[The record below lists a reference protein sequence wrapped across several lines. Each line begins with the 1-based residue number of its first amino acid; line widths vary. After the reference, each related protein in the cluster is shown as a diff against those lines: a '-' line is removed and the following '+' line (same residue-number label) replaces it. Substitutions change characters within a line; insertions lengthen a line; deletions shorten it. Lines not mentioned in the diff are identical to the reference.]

1 MIGGTMLKKMKQYK
15 QKSTGTIATLRYG
28 FNNYYSVE
36 GTGLTLQQDYIESS
50 PEWELVPEVKLPRF
64 CIRYLTF
71 EEAEAQAADANRK
84 AYLKDKYS
92 CPYDVK
98 KILEQ
103 IDQNNVAERH
113 KLCFMSKTG
122 LEYMEENEKLKK
134 ENDTLRKQAMLKTEQ
149 DHKLNVCKMQ
159 ADRNIQIQ
167 QDEYIQILQKHN
179 ELYRKSIEAKDK
191 EIRNANENI
200 EARNTTIR
208 LLKEL
213 KLDRCKHYWV
223 KESGFLCPYV
233 IIKCKHCNTTITTR
247 TK

>member
-1 MIGGTMLKKMKQYK
+1 MKQYK

-36 GTGLTLQQDYIESS
+36 GTGLTLAQDYIESS
-50 PEWELVPEVKLPRF
+50 SEWELVPEVKLPHF
-64 CIRYLTF
+64 YVRYLTV
-71 EEAEAQAADANRK
+71 EEAEAQMAEANRK
-84 AYLKDKYS
+84 AHFKDKYS
-92 CPYDVK
+92 CPFDVK

-103 IDQNNVAERH
+103 INQNNVSERH

-122 LEYMEENEKLKK
+122 LEYMEENDKLKRENQALLTKLMLKEKL
-134 ENDTLRKQAMLKTEQ
+134 
-149 DHKLNVCKMQ
+149 DHNLTVCKMQ
-159 ADRNIQIQ
+159 SDSNIQMAQ
-167 QDEYIQILQKHN
+167 TEYIQILQKHN

-208 LLKEL
+208 LLEKEL
-213 KLDRCKHYWV
+213 KPDKCKHYWI

-233 IIKCKHCNTTITTR
+233 VIKCTLCNTTITTHV
-247 TK
+247 K